1 MKNLYLKYAEII
13 RYLFIGVLTTFVS
26 LLIYYG
32 CVSTILNP
40 NQAIELQIANVISWI
55 GSVLFAYVTNR
66 NFVFHS
72 KEQKKGKEFFSFV
85 GSRVFTL
92 LLDMVMMFFLV
103 TLLHLNDK
111 FIKLLS
117 QVIVIVANYII
128 SKFFVFKKKEQH

>member
-1 MKNLYLKYAEII
+1 M
-13 RYLFIGVLTTFVS
+13 
-26 LLIYYG
+26 
-32 CVSTILNP
+32 
-40 NQAIELQIANVISWI
+40 
-55 GSVLFAYVTNR
+55 LFAYVTNR